1 MKIVEKFN
9 DSSIM
14 DSLKEHS
21 PLIFTVIGVAGIGAG
36 AFLTWKAARKHDQ
49 TINDIK
55 NNIQEVKDQKPRE
68 ASGKDGKVISYDES
82 EGVTI
87 KDYRKNLTIAY
98 AKAGLT
104 MAKLYGPA
112 LMVDI
117 LSLGL
122 ILNSYKTLS
131 TNCTAALADATMAN
145 NMLSKY
151 RKRVID
157 TLGEEADKEFRLG
170 IKEKVIETPVTD
182 ENGEVK
188 TDKNGN
194 IKMKKEKVEVLDYD
208 LDPSATYAMIFSR
221 ETSKNFEYDRE
232 LGRGDDTYNEMFLRR
247 IEDVFNNKL
256 HTKDGNHV
264 WLSEICDEI
273 GFEVENES
281 WRYAGWYFDRKHPI
295 GDNKIDLR
303 IQPIYTK
310 DGINTGAFLIDPNV
324 DGNIMKYVFR
334 NDRNRNA

>member
-1 MKIVEKFN
+1 MKVVDKIN
-9 DSSIM
+9 DSAFVNTM
-14 DSLKEHS
+14 KEYS
-21 PLIFTVIGVAGIGAG
+21 PLIFTVVGVAGIGAG
-36 AFLTWKAARKHDQ
+36 AFLTWKAARKHDE
-49 TINDIK
+49 TIEEIKNDIRAVR
-55 NNIQEVKDQKPRE
+55 EQKPQE
-68 ASGKDGKVISYDES
+68 ILGESGKVISYDETN
-82 EGVTI
+82 GVSI
-87 KDYRKNLTIAY
+87 KEYRKNLAIAY

-104 MAKLYGPA
+104 VTKLYGPA

-117 LSLGL
+117 LSVGL

-131 TNCTAALADATMAN
+131 TNCAAALADATMAN

-232 LGRGDDTYNEMFLRR
+232 LGRGDDEYNQMFLRR
-247 IEDVFNNKL
+247 IECMFNDKL

-273 GFEVENES
+273 GFEIENES

-295 GDNKIDLR
+295 GDNNIDLR

-310 DGINTGAFLIDPNV
+310 DGANTGAFLIDPNV
-324 DGNIMKYVFR
+324 DGNIMKYVFH
-334 NDRNRNA
+334 NDRKRNA